1 MKHSGTLTR
10 LLLICTLLAACKK
23 SNLNFQDDFEKSYH
37 TWLDFKQKYA
47 NWYDYEV
54 VTSSWTGV
62 SSQTIITVKDGK
74 VVQRYFKLFVPTGY
88 QVTIPPDKMEW
99 TETESQI
106 DTHPNGG
113 AAAPLTLDQVYE
125 KARTEWLPK
134 RANAKTYFEAK
145 NDGMI
150 SSCGY
155 VEDGCQDDCFI
166 GITIAFIHTL

>member
-1 MKHSGTLTR
+1 MKHTGTLTR

-23 SNLNFQDDFEKSYH
+23 SNLNFHDDFEKSYN
-37 TWLDFKQKYA
+37 TWLNFREKNA
-47 NWYDYEV
+47 NCYDYEV
-54 VTSSWTGV
+54 VQSSWIGV

-74 VVQRYFKLFVPTGY
+74 VTQRYYKLFVPPTY
-88 QVTIPPDKMEW
+88 QTPIPPDKLEW

-113 AAAPLTLDQVYE
+113 AAAPLTLDEVYK

-134 RANAKTYFEAK
+134 RAKSTTYFEAK

-150 SSCGY
+150 SDCGY

-166 GITIAFIHTL
+166 GISIAFIHTL